1 MVVYV
6 QVGKTKIICVWR
18 ILHMTIWV
26 KLHWRAMPSQMHLVK
41 LRQNIRSLWLRKK
54 RHQNHFPS
62 CTLWMLG
69 TNQQESSVLPNLHF
83 SPAALLRLLQQNI
96 LVICRKV
103 LRQNLVI
110 CRRVLSSQR
119 LTCTVCHWP
128 WLTQKYDGRW
138 RWSWATFPFD
148 HV

>member
-1 MVVYV
+1 
-6 QVGKTKIICVWR
+6 
-18 ILHMTIWV
+18 
-26 KLHWRAMPSQMHLVK
+26 
-41 LRQNIRSLWLRKK
+41 
-54 RHQNHFPS
+54 
-62 CTLWMLG
+62 MLG
-69 TNQQESSVLPNLHF
+69 PNQQESSVLPNLHL
-83 SPAALLRLLQQNI
+83 SPAALLRLLKQNL

-103 LRQNLVI
+103 LQQNLVICRKVLQQNLVI
-110 CRRVLSSQR
+110 CRRVLSSQH